1 MGADEVVIGLGR
13 LGAMFGC
20 DHNGIGADII
30 TIAKG
35 LTSAYAPLSETI
47 IREKAWEILVQGRVI
62 AWAMPQRDILGTAPP
77 FCLTR
82 EDVDAVV
89 SATAKAVKTVPG

>member
-20 DHNGIGADII
+20 DHYGIGADII
-30 TIAKG
+30 TMVKG
-35 LTSAYAPLSETI
+35 LTSAYAPLSESI
-47 IREKAWEILVQGRVI
+47 IREKAWKILVQGKVI
-62 AWAMPQRDILGTAPP
+62 AWAMPQSDFLGAAPP

-82 EDVDAVV
+82 EDVDGVV
-89 SATAKAVKTVPG
+89 SATAEAVKTVLG